1 MPTVR
6 ENSQRIKR
14 FRELKATLRTDRTR
28 LLVGLDIAQAA
39 HVVHLRHAHTRVVTP
54 ALTIPN
60 TPRGFTQL
68 WTRIQQAQ
76 RATGCRE
83 VVCGLE
89 PTGTYHQA
97 VATFLEA
104 QGADVVLLSSSVAYW
119 NRRTQDG
126 TWDKHDRKDAANC
139 ADLLEQGKVLFY
151 SQPDG
156 PLAELRCLMKCLR
169 RARTELAACKARWRT
184 TLRPALAPM
193 GEPLP
198 SRLRVELPAVLQTWE
213 SVAPGR
219 PAVAKGRLPLGLA
232 TACADLGAQVTAVQA
247 RIATLEAA
255 CLPLAERLPAYP
267 LLRTIPGVGP
277 TVGAIL
283 LAEIGDIGW
292 FTQFSQLR
300 KLAGLDIVRV
310 QSGQYAGHAR
320 ISKCGR
326 SLLRWAL
333 VSRGDGARAH
343 HRGPGPPR
351 RLESQAAG
359 RSVRRLQGDRRVGGE
374 GAPGRVGR
382 VAERGAVRSHAG
394 GGAPAPAALRA
405 VGRHRVI
412 FPGELAARHHNV
424 AAHWDRRGTL
434 ARRSHSHQP
443 GLGRVGPA
451 RQRGDRMAPLRWGM
465 RGSPG
470 AASGDDGR

>member
-6 ENSQRIKR
+6 DNALRVKR
-14 FRELKATLRTDRTR
+14 FRELKATLRTKRDR
-28 LLVGLDIAQAA
+28 LLIGLDVAQAE
-39 HVVHLRHAHTRVVTP
+39 HVIHLRHAHTRVVIP
-54 ALTIPN
+54 ALTVPN
-60 TPRGFTQL
+60 TTRGFAQL

-89 PTGTYHQA
+89 PTGTYHEA
-97 VATFLEA
+97 VATFLET
-104 QGADVVLLSSSVAYW
+104 QGVDVVLVSSAVAYW

-156 PLAELRCLMKCLR
+156 PLAELRRLVKCLR
-169 RARTELAACKARWRT
+169 RARGELAACKARWRT
-184 TLRPALAPM
+184 TLRPTLGPM

-198 SRLRVELPAVLQTWE
+198 NRLQAELPAVLQGWE
-213 SVAPGR
+213 PAARGR

-232 TACADLGAQVTAVQA
+232 TACADLGVQVTAVQA
-247 RIATLEAA
+247 RITALEQA
-255 CLPLAERLPAYP
+255 CTPVAERLPAYA

-292 FTQFSQLR
+292 YTQFSQLR

-310 QSGQYAGHAR
+310 QSGQFAGQAR

-333 VSRGDGARAH
+333 YHAAMGLART
-343 HRGPGPPR
+343 R
-351 RLESQAAG
+351 AG
-359 RSVRRLQGDRRVGGE
+359 RARFAALKAKRHGDRF
-374 GAPGRVGR
+374 
-382 VAERGAVRSHAG
+382 AG
-394 GGAPAPAALRA
+394 FKAI
-405 VGRHRVI
+405 V
-412 FPGELAARHHNV
+412 ELAAKVLRV
-424 AAHWDRRGTL
+424 VWGVWRSGTPYDPRRTGGL
-434 ARRSHSHQP
+434 RRQP
-443 GLGRVGPA
+443 R
-451 RQRGDRMAPLRWGM
+451 
-465 RGSPG
+465 
-470 AASGDDGR
+470 